1 MNIKDFRLLCSD
13 NTIQVTAHA
22 LQRCRD
28 RDISIDDIER
38 CIIFGEIIEEYP
50 DDYPYPSALICETK
64 YGKPMHVVAGLGDDA
79 LWIITAYYPDTQKWT
94 DDYLTR
100 RESEI

>member
-13 NTIQVTAHA
+13 NTIQVTANA

-28 RDISIDDIER
+28 RNISIDDIER

-64 YGKPMHVVAGLGDDA
+64 
-79 LWIITAYYPDTQKWT
+79 
-94 DDYLTR
+94 
-100 RESEI
+100 

>member
-1 MNIKDFRLLCSD
+1 M
-13 NTIQVTAHA
+13 TIIYYKISAPLHNSIFLEVP
-22 LQRCRD
+22 
-28 RDISIDDIER
+28 SIDDIER